1 MSFLSE
7 NLQPFVESTLG
18 QVVIIALIA
27 LLFAAILFTG
37 KAHRND
43 TKVLVVS
50 AVLVALAIALNQIT
64 LFRMPQGGSVTAF
77 SMLPIVVC
85 GYLYGVRR
93 GVLAGVCFG
102 LLNLMFNPY
111 VIHPIQLLL
120 DYPFAF
126 GALGF
131 AGLVANKK
139 NGLIIGYL
147 IGVLSRYFFS
157 VLSGIVFFGAYAP
170 ENFNAV
176 TWSVYYNITY
186 MGAEALLTLA
196 VLAVPAVR
204 KSIERVKQGQLPN

>member
-18 QVVIIALIA
+18 QVVIVAIIA

-37 KAHRND
+37 KSRQSD
-43 TKVLVVS
+43 TKVMVVS

-64 LFRMPQGGSVTAF
+64 LFHMPQGGSVTAF
-77 SMLPIVVC
+77 SMLPIVIC

-93 GVLAGVCFG
+93 GVLAGICFG

-131 AGLVANKK
+131 AGLFANKK
-139 NGLIIGYL
+139 NGLVIGYL

-176 TWSVYYNITY
+176 TWSIYYNITY
-186 MGAEALLTLA
+186 IGAEALMTLA
-196 VLAVPAVR
+196 VLAVPVVR
-204 KSIERVKQGQLPN
+204 KTIERIKAA

>member
-18 QVVIIALIA
+18 QVAIVAIIA

-37 KAHRND
+37 KSHRSD
-43 TKVLVVS
+43 TKVMVVS

-64 LFRMPQGGSVTAF
+64 LFHMPQGGSVTAF
-77 SMLPIVVC
+77 SMLPIVIC

-93 GVLAGVCFG
+93 GVLAGICFG

-139 NGLIIGYL
+139 NGLIIGYV
-147 IGVLSRYFFS
+147 IGILSRYFFS

-186 MGAEALLTLA
+186 IGMEALITLA

-204 KSIERVKQGQLPN
+204 KVIERMKSV